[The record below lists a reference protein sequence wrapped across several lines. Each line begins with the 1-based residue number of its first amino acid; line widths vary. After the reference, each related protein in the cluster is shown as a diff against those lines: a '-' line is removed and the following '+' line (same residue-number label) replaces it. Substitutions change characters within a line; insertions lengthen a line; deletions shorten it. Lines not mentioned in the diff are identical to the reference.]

1 MIKLKHIYIKDFMS
15 IKEAKV
21 RFSHTG
27 LYFISGY
34 DEAGGDSNGAGK
46 SSVLAAIC
54 WVIFGKTQKGLIG
67 NQVVRWGARDTEVI
81 LHLIDGEH
89 GLEIRRTTHI
99 TELSIDGAKVKGLK
113 LDVQSQINETLHTDY
128 NTFVSCVMFTR
139 GQVDFLADSGDSA
152 KKKLFK
158 NILGLERLDK
168 AYDFCKEKLDGY
180 KQEADGLDL
189 LWKSKTVMLT
199 KSTTDIAEFEER
211 EANADLEKDA
221 EIKHIKEKIQLLP
234 KPKVKDFVKESERL
248 TKELNSLN
256 KKDYPSQFDKV
267 YKERQLMIKEQI
279 ANTLTKESNRD
290 ALKILWD
297 LEDDTRCFT
306 CGSELTPEGKVR
318 YAKELKKAITD
329 GEETEQHL
337 QKIIDELS
345 IKLEKINE
353 NTNTTHNI
361 EHDLM
366 ILEHNATTHEKDMK
380 TYESYIKEYK
390 EQLDKIEDRKSQYAE
405 IIEKLE
411 SARVTLQKEIEEI
424 EANLKKSTLAVDY
437 YSYLYW
443 MFSRTGV
450 VSYIVDR
457 SFGRLQTLTNRFL
470 KNVARAGFTIEISP
484 QKELKSGKV
493 TDNITISVI
502 TNDKKVSYD
511 NLSAGQQQ
519 RINVSLL
526 MAIFIWSREVGA
538 NKFDFMLLDEV
549 LDLSLAKQGQKDM
562 VEFVGNM
569 LKYINQ
575 IIVISHR
582 DAIPDKSY
590 KEIHIRRN
598 KEGISE
604 ITGG

>member
-1 MIKLKHIYIKDFMS
+1 MS
-15 IKEAKV
+15 IKEAKI

-54 WVIFGKTQKGLIG
+54 WSIFGKTQKGLTG
-67 NQVVRWGARDTEVI
+67 NQVVRWGSKDTEII
-81 LHLIDGEH
+81 LHLTDGEH
-89 GLEIRRTTHI
+89 GIKIRRTTHV
-99 TELSIDGAKVKGLK
+99 TELSIDGAKIKGLK

-168 AYDFCKEKLDGY
+168 AYDFCKEKLDSY

-189 LWKSKTVMLT
+189 LWKSKTGMLE
-199 KSTTDIAEFEER
+199 KFTTDIAEFKER
-211 EANADLEKDA
+211 EVNADLEKDT

-234 KPKVKDFVKESERL
+234 KPKAENFEKESERL

-256 KKDYPSQFDKV
+256 KKDYSSQFDKV

-279 ANTLTKESNRD
+279 TNTLTKENNKD

-306 CGSELTPEGKVR
+306 CGSELTPEGKVK
-318 YAKELKKAITD
+318 YAKELKKVVTD
-329 GEETEQHL
+329 CEEVGQHL
-337 QKIIDELS
+337 QNVINELDG
-345 IKLEKINE
+345 KLERIEANI
-353 NTNTTHNI
+353 NTTNKI

-366 ILEHNATTHEKDMK
+366 ILEYNITTHEKDMK
-380 TYESYIKEYK
+380 TYESYIQEYK
-390 EQLDKIEDRKSQYAE
+390 EQLNKIEGRKSQYTK
-405 IIEKLE
+405 IIEKFE
-411 SARVTLQKEIEEI
+411 STRATLQEEIEETR
-424 EANLKKSTLAVDY
+424 ANLKKSTLAIDY

-470 KNVARAGFTIEISP
+470 KNVARAGFAIEISP

-549 LDLSLAKQGQKDM
+549 LDLSLAEQGQKDM

-569 LKYINQ
+569 LKHINQ

-582 DAIPDKSY
+582 DTIPDKSY
-590 KEIHIRRN
+590 KEIKVRRN
-598 KEGISE
+598 LEGISE